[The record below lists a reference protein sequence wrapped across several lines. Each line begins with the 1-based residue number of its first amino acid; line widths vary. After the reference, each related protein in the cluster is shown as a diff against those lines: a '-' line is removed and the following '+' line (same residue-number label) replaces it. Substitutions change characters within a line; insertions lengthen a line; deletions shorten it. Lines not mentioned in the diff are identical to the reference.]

1 MQKVVCEELCVTKL
15 CVCDRLFVTKLC
27 VCERLCVTK
36 LCVKELCVTKLSSW
50 GLLFSTYLLMD
61 SGMHEFFDDLA
72 IKNDDFPVR
81 KLSNY
86 QRIPR
91 NVSHEIYE
99 IPIQIPRNHHF

>member
-1 MQKVVCEELCVTKL
+1 M
-15 CVCDRLFVTKLC
+15 
-27 VCERLCVTK
+27 TK